1 MFHGASAA
9 HGQLFDKVLP
19 SAHSADVMSNYAGNV
34 AIFIEIRAEDARA
47 ARDQKYP
54 SAAAPALN

>member
-1 MFHGASAA
+1 
-9 HGQLFDKVLP
+9 VLP